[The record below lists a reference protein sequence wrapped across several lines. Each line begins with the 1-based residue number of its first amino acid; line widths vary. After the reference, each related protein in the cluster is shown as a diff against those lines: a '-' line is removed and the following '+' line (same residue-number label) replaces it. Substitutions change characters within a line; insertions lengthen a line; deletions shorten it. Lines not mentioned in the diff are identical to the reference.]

1 MAEGTGAG
9 RLTGETAIVTGGG
22 QGIGKA
28 IARRLSDDGAAV
40 AILDLNAETGQAV
53 AAEIGAA
60 GGRAIFVHCDV
71 RKRPEVRAAVDRVA
85 QTFDGITILVNNAG
99 IGRRAP
105 FLELSDETWNAVLEV
120 NLTGAFIVAQ
130 EVCRQ
135 MVRAGRGSVVNLGS
149 AAAHMAHS
157 EQAVYSV
164 SKAGLEALTRVMAFE
179 LAPAGVRVN
188 AVSPGTIA
196 TEFLAGML
204 TPAARVAR
212 EQRIPFGRL
221 GTPEEVADVIAFLVS
236 NDARYITGSSIP
248 IDGGLLFAGIRTEST
263 TDVAGGGG

>member
-1 MAEGTGAG
+1 MTQDTGAG

-28 IARRLSDDGAAV
+28 VARRLSADGAAV

-53 AAEIGAA
+53 AAELSAA
-60 GGRAIFVHCDV
+60 GGRAIFVQCDV
-71 RKRPEVRAAVDRVA
+71 RKRQEVRAAVDRVA
-85 QTFDGITILVNNAG
+85 QTFDGMTILVNNAG

-179 LAPAGVRVN
+179 LAPAGIRVN

-204 TPAARVAR
+204 TAEARSAR
-212 EQRIPFGRL
+212 EQRIPAGRL

-236 NDARYITGSSIP
+236 SDSRYVMGGTIA
-248 IDGGLLFAGIRTEST
+248 IDGGLLFAGIRT
-263 TDVAGGGG
+263 